1 MSIRQI
7 IVRSASTRRAPAIAS
22 WPRARLLGTRLR
34 LTLTREK
41 EEQKPDSATGG
52 CQQKHCGHGKDQDA
66 GSSNEPLEYAC
77 DRDDGGRLR
86 TSSVNLAVLRL
97 PT

>member
-7 IVRSASTRRAPAIAS
+7 IVRRASTRRAPAIAS
-22 WPRARLLGTRLR
+22 WPRARLR

-66 GSSNEPLEYAC
+66 GSSNEPLEYAY